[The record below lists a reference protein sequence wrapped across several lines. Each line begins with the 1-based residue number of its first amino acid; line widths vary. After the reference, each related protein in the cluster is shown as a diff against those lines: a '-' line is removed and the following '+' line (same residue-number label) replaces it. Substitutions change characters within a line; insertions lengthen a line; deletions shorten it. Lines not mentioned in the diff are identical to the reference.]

1 MVNPSGRAGRQV
13 RVVEVAEKPGYDPHF
28 EREKF
33 IADDLHYFSSCIAG
47 SLLTLVPEDLE
58 QVQVGS
64 QHYYLNIRSKQQNL
78 KVLACF
84 N

>member
-1 MVNPSGRAGRQV
+1 MQL
-13 RVVEVAEKPGYDPHF
+13 KYPGMTCIPRKKMYSRH
-28 EREKF
+28 
-33 IADDLHYFSSCIAG
+33 DLHYFSSCIAG
-47 SLLTLVPEDLE
+47 SLLTLVPEDLG

-64 QHYYLNIRSKQQNL
+64 QHYYLNIRREQQNL